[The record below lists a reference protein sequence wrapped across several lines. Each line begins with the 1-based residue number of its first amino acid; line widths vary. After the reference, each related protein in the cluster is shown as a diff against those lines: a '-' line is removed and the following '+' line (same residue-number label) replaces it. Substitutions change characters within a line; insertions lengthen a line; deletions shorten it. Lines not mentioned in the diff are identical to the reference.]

1 MAFEMRVI
9 KGKLH
14 TLRIQTDKESV
25 LLKESPHT
33 SDCLQIEEDIK
44 SQETT
49 HPLAVRG
56 IIKDIFHIQ
65 LTEGTRNSET
75 ELRDHC

>member
-9 KGKLH
+9 KGTLQ

-25 LLKESPHT
+25 LLRESPHT
-33 SDCLQIEEDIK
+33 SDCLQIEEDVK

-49 HPLAVRG
+49 HRLAVQR

-65 LTEGTRNSET
+65 LTEVHEIAKQN
-75 ELRDHC
+75 